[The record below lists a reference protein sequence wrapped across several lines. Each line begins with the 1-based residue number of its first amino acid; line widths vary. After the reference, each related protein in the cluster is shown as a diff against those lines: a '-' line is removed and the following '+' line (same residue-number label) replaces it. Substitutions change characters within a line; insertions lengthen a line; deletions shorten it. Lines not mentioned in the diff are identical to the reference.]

1 MYWNNE
7 NLDEL
12 IRFPIEGSAAE
23 LGSPVHFVAKADL
36 NSGEVMEGINEELR
50 ANGFDYAPIRPY
62 RERNYYDVQSEEVLP
77 IAEEQYVRYKEVMLY
92 CINILTE
99 YPFAMVV
106 HPDKASWKIATRAD
120 LNTRT
125 AKEYLY
131 SYYSET
137 ARAISELIESEYDAD
152 EIQNVYSNVRSGG
165 PAIDYWKKAS
175 AGDVDLHPV
184 EFMSMA
190 DLKEIVADVESL
202 RDDLGFSSKTKCREA
217 FDLVEKYRNKTMH
230 GYRTMILDKDD
241 VRELAKSLEIASNIT
256 VRAGGD
262 EPGFEVPP

>member
-1 MYWNNE
+1 MYWDNE
-7 NLDEL
+7 YLDKL
-12 IRFPIEGSAAE
+12 IRFPIEGNAAE
-23 LGSPVHFVAKADL
+23 LGSAIHFVAKADL
-36 NSGEVMEGINEELR
+36 NSTEVMEEINEELR

-62 RERNYYDVQSEEVLP
+62 RERTYYDVQSEEVLS
-77 IAEEQYVRYKEVMLY
+77 IADEQYVRYKEVMLY

-99 YPFAMVV
+99 FPFAMIV

-137 ARAISELIESEYDAD
+137 ARAVSGLIESKYNAD
-152 EIQNVYSNVRSGG
+152 EIQEIYSDVRSGG
-165 PAIDYWKKAS
+165 HAIDYWEKAS

-190 DLKEIVADVESL
+190 DLKEVVAGVKSL
-202 RDDLGFSSKTKCREA
+202 RDELEFPSKTKCREA

-230 GYRTMILDKDD
+230 GYRTMILDKND
-241 VRELAKSLEIASNIT
+241 VIELAESLEIASEMT
-256 VRAGGD
+256 VQAGGD
-262 EPGFEVPP
+262 EPGFEIPP